1 MAIKTT
7 KVYTVFSYEDNEVKD
22 VFSSLE
28 DAKEWIQENRS
39 NREDDVR
46 IEEWVID
53 IELAENES
61 EDE

>member
-53 IELAENES
+53 IELAENGS

>member
-1 MAIKTT
+1 MAIATT